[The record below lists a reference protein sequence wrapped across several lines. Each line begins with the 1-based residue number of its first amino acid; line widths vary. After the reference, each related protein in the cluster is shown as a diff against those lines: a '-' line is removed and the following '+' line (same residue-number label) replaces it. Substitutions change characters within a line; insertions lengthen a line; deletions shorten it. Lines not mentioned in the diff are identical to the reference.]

1 MGAEGKPTTVDFSKQ
16 YVIAIIKPVTN
27 KAVDLSVQSLTK
39 TGDDIILRYAQAEG
53 EKQSFTTRP
62 FLLLVVDNAYS
73 GNVVTQQQ

>member
-39 TGDDIILRYAQAEG
+39 TGMILFYAIH
-53 EKQSFTTRP
+53 KQKERSS
-62 FLLLVVDNAYS
+62 LLLHALFYCLW
-73 GNVVTQQQ
+73 